1 MKQDIKNIVLE
12 IDKPNPIIPNSKS
25 NDVEVLNNKTIK
37 KDNTEFSNVLNKLKI
52 DEFYTKFDKRQK
64 KYNKFI
70 NSIVP
75 EKDFNY
81 MADLIIMPKTS
92 EGFKYLL
99 VVNDLATNLF
109 DVEPMKNKTAKET
122 LQAYKNIIKR
132 KILTLPEIS
141 FKTDNGTEFKG
152 EFDAYL
158 KDNKIL
164 HKLSKPYNHKQQAPI
179 EGLNKT
185 ITRILM
191 NYLSDKEL
199 ELDKSYNNWTDIL
212 PQVRQQVNT
221 FRERDLDKLKKYQ
234 SKHYHDSIKAGK
246 PDYNIGDFVH
256 YRIFAPVSR
265 TGEVL
270 NDGKWRSGDRRI
282 SVDARKITD
291 IIYMPDDPYYRYVL
305 FNMPNVSFSKYDLK
319 ASKQKDNTYIVKK
332 IIGKKVENKK
342 IFYLVFWKGYLK
354 KDSTWES
361 KDKLI
366 QDGVNDY
373 IDAFEKELKDK
384 KKKKK

>member
-12 IDKPNPIIPNSKS
+12 IDKPDQIIANSKS

-37 KDNTEFSNVLNKLKI
+37 KDNSKFSNVLNKLKI
-52 DEFYTKFDKRQK
+52 DEFYTKFDKKQK

-81 MADLIIMPKTS
+81 MADLIVMPKTS

-99 VVNDLATNLF
+99 VVDDLATNLF
-109 DVEPMKNKTAKET
+109 DVEQMKNKTAKET

-141 FKTDNGTEFKG
+141 FKTDNGIEFKG

-191 NYLSDKEL
+191 NYLNDKEL

-212 PQVRQQVNT
+212 PQVRQEVNI

-234 SKHYHDSIKAGK
+234 SKHYHDSIKSGK

-256 YRIFAPVSR
+256 YRIFA
-265 TGEVL
+265 
-270 NDGKWRSGDRRI
+270 
-282 SVDARKITD
+282 
-291 IIYMPDDPYYRYVL
+291 
-305 FNMPNVSFSKYDLK
+305 
-319 ASKQKDNTYIVKK
+319 
-332 IIGKKVENKK
+332 
-342 IFYLVFWKGYLK
+342 
-354 KDSTWES
+354 
-361 KDKLI
+361 
-366 QDGVNDY
+366 
-373 IDAFEKELKDK
+373 
-384 KKKKK
+384 